1 VPESSL
7 PPLVPILVGNTS
19 PRAEADYGRL
29 LAPYLAAPGAV
40 VVASSD
46 FCHWGTRF
54 RYTYYEPAAPAG
66 GGPPPQATN
75 LKAGARLRAGDRA
88 IHESI
93 AAVDARCMAAVEG
106 GRHRAFL
113 DVLQATGNTVCGRH
127 PIGVIMAALE
137 ALEEG
142 GEVAHGA
149 KGRFRFVQYDR
160 SSLVESVGESS
171 VSYCSGYAVY

>member
-1 VPESSL
+1 M
-7 PPLVPILVGNTS
+7 PIVVGNTS

-40 VVASSD
+40 VIASSD
-46 FCHWGTRF
+46 FCHWGSRF
-54 RYTYYEPAAPAG
+54 RYTYYEPDPGAAQGASI
-66 GGPPPQATN
+66 
-75 LKAGARLRAGDRA
+75 KAGARLGRADRA

-93 AAVDARCMAAVEG
+93 AAVDARCMAAVET
-106 GRHRAFL
+106 GRHQAFL

-127 PIGVIMAALE
+127 PIGVVMAALE
-137 ALEEG
+137 ALDEEPG
-142 GEVAHGA
+142 DHGA
-149 KGRFRFVQYDR
+149 KGRFKFVQYDR

>member
-1 VPESSL
+1 
-7 PPLVPILVGNTS
+7 VPILVGNTS
-19 PRAEADYGRL
+19 PRAEADYGQL
-29 LAPYLAAPGAV
+29 LAPYFTAPGAV

-54 RYTYYEPAAPAG
+54 RYTYYEPTAAETQG
-66 GGPPPQATN
+66 TN
-75 LKAGARLRAGDRA
+75 LKAGVRLRQGDRA

-93 AAVDARCMAAVEG
+93 AAVDARCMAAVET
-106 GRHRAFL
+106 GRHKAFL

-127 PIGVIMAALE
+127 PIGVVMAALE
-137 ALEEG
+137 AVDEEAG
-142 GEVAHGA
+142 GGGTDGA
-149 KGRFRFVQYDR
+149 KARFKFVQYDR